1 MDPPLSLVAS
11 KSTNSDLG
19 KGVYQHKS
27 GPPTKATD
35 RPVEP
40 TSTQVSV
47 TIERSVHFDHVCEDI
62 AEAEGDEGM
71 KGHGSSEEGIER
83 DMAWSL

>member
-1 MDPPLSLVAS
+1 MPVLLQNAMARRKRSYI
-11 KSTNSDLG
+11 TRF
-19 KGVYQHKS
+19 
-27 GPPTKATD
+27 PPTKATD

-62 AEAEGDEGM
+62 AEAEGDEGT
-71 KGHGSSEEGIER
+71 KVHGSSEEGIER
-83 DMAWSL
+83 DMA